1 MPHESAP
8 LLSTGL
14 SWCQK
19 GHRVAL
25 ATVVKTWGSSPR
37 PAGSLLVICETGDFV
52 GSVSGGCIEGAVI
65 TAAQATMSDGKPQL
79 LQFGV
84 TQEMA
89 WEVGLACGGRVE
101 VFVERVDA
109 ELLTRLVSALCE
121 RRPLLVL
128 TSLTSGDKWLL
139 ESGLQPQCP
148 DELRAAVT
156 STLQGDTTTEQ
167 ELSDGR
173 RFFLWPCLPSV
184 RVLIFGAVHTAQ
196 PLGQMAQQ
204 CGFDVTVID
213 PRAAFASTARFPD
226 VTLIR
231 EWPEQALLQLPIDQ
245 RTAVVTLTHDPKL
258 DDPALLA
265 ALRSEA
271 FYVGALGSGKTHAS
285 RLRRLAEQACSAEQL
300 ARIHGPVGL
309 RIGARSPAEI
319 AVSILGQLISVLR
332 RERE

>member
-1 MPHESAP
+1 M
-8 LLSTGL
+8 
-14 SWCQK
+14 
-19 GHRVAL
+19 
-25 ATVVKTWGSSPR
+25 
-37 PAGSLLVICETGDFV
+37 
-52 GSVSGGCIEGAVI
+52 
-65 TAAQATMSDGKPQL
+65 
-79 LQFGV
+79 
-84 TQEMA
+84 
-89 WEVGLACGGRVE
+89 
-101 VFVERVDA
+101 
-109 ELLTRLVSALCE
+109 
-121 RRPLLVL
+121 
-128 TSLTSGDKWLL
+128 
-139 ESGLQPQCP
+139 
-148 DELRAAVT
+148 
-156 STLQGDTTTEQ
+156 
-167 ELSDGR
+167 
-173 RFFLWPCLPSV
+173 

-285 RLRRLAEQACSAEQL
+285 RLRRLAEQACSAERL
-300 ARIHGPVGL
+300 AFTVRSGCAS
-309 RIGARSPAEI
+309 ARAPGRDCA
-319 AVSILGQLISVLR
+319 ILGQLISVLR